1 MSKNHAY
8 LLLIMFTLFSFSGLT
23 QKIIKEFTEYSTSTK
38 VSIPKSF
45 VVDQNDN
52 LWVIDDNKGVNYFNG
67 TNWENYTTTNSG
79 LKSDKIIKIVK
90 SKNNSIWFM
99 SDSTLSVYN
108 GLIWKSY
115 TKDSIGYTGKG
126 NFTSIITDTNNSLYL
141 NFVGYGIVK
150 FDGNQWVKISNKT
163 GTQKGYF
170 TDLWINE
177 SDNKLWAYTRWY
189 SKSNV
194 HNITDNDSLV
204 LPDRMGWGN
213 SGAYNLISDN
223 NGNIFVGTLL
233 GIYKYDGKKL
243 DEFSTQTQ
251 DDFFDTIIFSVKDKQ
266 GNLFFQYVRSGHP
279 YGGMLMYD
287 GVNWRNYPCWQT
299 FGLVNSYFDFL
310 VYDKGKFWASGYL
323 GEKANKIFAFELNN
337 NNYQVQYSKD
347 PNFLRKGDSL
357 TININF
363 NSSINHNIVPQIK
376 LYGEN
381 QVDYTS
387 SSKINDSTFSF
398 LHIVEKGNGKVFVQI
413 KAMDKYGYMYDSVPL
428 TNKYFTVLP
437 TLFGDI
443 DTNKI
448 IDKTDAL
455 YALKYS
461 VGLDPLPT
469 MDPLPWSN
477 WRCMVANVDTIGK
490 ITANDASLILQKY
503 LGLIKEFQADIKKRG
518 GDAISATIDV
528 SIEENNLVFRAKGA
542 LYGLNLAFK
551 NNFSNLGTPI
561 VLDNQLLI
569 EKMIESNIY
578 NIGIASSTKIKENI
592 HFLKIPI
599 IGTVTDL
606 SFDIVANTAS
616 FTYENGKVSNVAS
629 LEMLLED
636 EIQVFPNP
644 ATNFIT
650 LKNAVNST
658 ISIIGLNGI
667 EIFNQHND
675 LNTLNIPLGNNV
687 QRGIYFLRIID
698 DFGKEIATK
707 KIVLE

>member
-23 QKIIKEFTEYSTSTK
+23 QKIIKEFTEYNTSTK

-150 FDGNQWVKISNKT
+150 FDGNYWVKISNKT

-287 GVNWRNYPCWQT
+287 GVNWRNYPCWQK

-592 HFLKIPI
+592 PFLKIPI

-629 LEMLLED
+629 IEMLLED

-698 DFGKEIATK
+698 DFGREIATK